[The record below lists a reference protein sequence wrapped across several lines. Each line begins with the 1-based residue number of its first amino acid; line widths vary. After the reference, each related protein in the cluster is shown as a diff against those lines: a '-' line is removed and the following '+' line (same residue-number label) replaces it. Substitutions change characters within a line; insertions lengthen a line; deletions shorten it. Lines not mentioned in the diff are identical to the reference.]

1 MREQISSWLAPSAQD
16 PELARRQYLL
26 NMVLLGLAG
35 PGFLFGLVM
44 AVMYALGRAP
54 ITGALAGFG
63 VQPFYLLAYW
73 LGRRGRVRL
82 AAYVPVTAIFLVM
95 SGGSYQ
101 MGIGHVTLIGYAMVT
116 LTAGILIGNGA
127 ALLFTL
133 LSVVAHVIVG
143 MAQMAGSLPDAFP
156 PEATVFADAAGLGL
170 GLVVLVVFNWF
181 STREMSRALQHE
193 RELSVEL
200 QTQRATLEQQVAE
213 RTQELARR
221 ATQLETAAEVA
232 REAAAIRDMDE
243 LLDETARLV
252 SDRFGLYHV
261 GIFLVDDAR
270 EYAVLQAAS
279 SGRGERTVTK
289 GFQLKI
295 GAQGIVGHT
304 AQSGQPY
311 IVPDVKREPFY
322 FAHPD
327 LPETRSEMT
336 LPLRVRGETIGV
348 LDVQSTEP
356 GAFSDGDVATLG
368 TMADQLAVA
377 IENARLFEQTQASL
391 REVKALYRG
400 YSKEAW
406 GELIRAGRVHG
417 YTYDQV
423 SVFPVTA
430 DRPPEVQQALR
441 EGRAVTVSGGDGGG
455 SETVL
460 AVPVRVRGE
469 AIGVLDIRKAE
480 GAGEWTSEEM
490 LLAKRVSDQ
499 LALALEN
506 ARLLED
512 SRRRAEREQ
521 LVGQMTAQFTRSLD
535 MEAVLRTAARELGQ
549 LPQVAEVSVHVIA
562 PEASPAAS
570 EREEA

>member
-1 MREQISSWLAPSAQD
+1 MREQIPSWLAPSVQD
-16 PELARRQYLL
+16 SELARRQYLL
-26 NMVLLGLAG
+26 NTVLLGLAG

-54 ITGALAGFG
+54 ITGALAGFV

-73 LGRRGRVRL
+73 LGRRGWVRL

-101 MGIGHVTLIGYAMVT
+101 IGIGHVTLIGYAMVT

-181 STREMSRALQHE
+181 STRETSRALHHE
-193 RELSVEL
+193 RELSAEL
-200 QTQRATLEQQVAE
+200 QTQHATLEQQVAE

-221 ATQLETAAEVA
+221 ATQLETAAKVT
-232 REAAAIRDMDE
+232 REATAIRDVDE

-252 SDRFGLYHV
+252 SDRFGFYHAA
-261 GIFLVDDAR
+261 ILLVDDAR
-270 EYAVLQAAS
+270 EYVVLRAAS
-279 SGRGERTVTK
+279 SGRGERTVAK

-304 AQSGQPY
+304 VQSGQPH

-336 LPLRVRGETIGV
+336 LPLRVRGEIIGV
-348 LDVQSTEP
+348 LDVQSIEP
-356 GAFSDGDVATLG
+356 DAFSDEDMATLG
-368 TMADQLAVA
+368 TLADQLAVA

-391 REVKALYRG
+391 REIKTLYRG

-406 GELIRAGRVHG
+406 GELTRAGRLHG
-417 YTYDQV
+417 YVYDRMSV
-423 SVFPVTA
+423 SPVTA
-430 DRPPEVQQALR
+430 DRPPEVQQSLR
-441 EGRAVTVSGGDGGG
+441 EGRVVTVSGGDGEG

-460 AVPVRVRGE
+460 AVPVSVRGE

-480 GAGEWTSEEM
+480 EAGEWTPEE
-490 LLAKRVSDQ
+490 LLLVERVSDQ
-499 LALALEN
+499 LGLALES
-506 ARLLED
+506 ARLYQD
-512 SRRRAEREQ
+512 TRRRAEREQ
-521 LVGQMTAQFTRSLD
+521 LVGRMTARFTRSLD
-535 MEAVLRTAARELGQ
+535 MEAVLRTAVRELGQ
-549 LPQVAEVSVHVIA
+549 LPQVAEVSVHVVS
-562 PEASPAAS
+562 PEASLAAS